1 MYLLFF
7 VTGACSLMYQVLWAR
22 MFGLVFGNTLYAS
35 SAVLAAFMAGL
46 ALGSYLSGSL
56 MRNRSDGLQVYAFL
70 ELSVGVLGVLM
81 PFAVQAASG
90 IDIAVFRR
98 FAPSYA
104 ALTGLRFA
112 YSFILM
118 VVPCTFMG
126 ATLPVLCSFSTDA
139 AEGSRVSIGGLYG
152 INTLGAFTGC
162 FAGGFL
168 FIGSIGISKTTYLAA
183 LLNAAVFATAWFMY
197 ARSVKTPG
205 AVKAPEKKR
214 RQEAAPRL
222 PASAPAVPPAPAG
235 HAGFGRILLAAYAAS
250 GFAALALEVGWTRS
264 LVWVM
269 GMDSYAFAAMLSVIL
284 AGIGIGSLLYPAL
297 TPRIKKPLVFIGWL
311 QAAVGLFVV
320 VSIFAI
326 HGAVGTRE
334 WLSALL
340 NAAGLK
346 ALYRAVPP
354 YTVIQMAV
362 SASILFIPSL
372 LMGLA
377 FPAYAAAYIG
387 IKGNPGKGIGNIYC
401 ANTLG
406 AIAGSLAMG
415 FFIIPRLGLLPSIA
429 AMAAV
434 YFCAS
439 LAVILGNSAEKP
451 PRRLARGAAVL
462 AAALLLVLS
471 ADMSFTSVLATTLGA
486 EENRKDE
493 SIVYFKEHATGSVL
507 VKQSRIMGKE
517 MLIDG
522 VQVASTGDFD
532 LHSHLYPAHLMALLK
547 KDLDDVL
554 VIAFGAGGT
563 SGSLLKYPEVKRL
576 DVVEISEGVIEP
588 AKRYFTEMNSNVF
601 ADPRLNLII
610 QDGKN
615 FIKMTEKK
623 YDVIYS
629 GPIHPQSN
637 QGSAALYTREYFRD
651 CSAKLKKGGLQCL
664 WLPLHMSSP
673 DDFMAVLK
681 AYLDVYPCV
690 TLWQMPAT
698 ETSESHPH
706 LIGSEEPI
714 LPDYGLVAERLLRP
728 EIQRDLGRL
737 HEAAFK
743 EPSEFFSQL
752 AMQRRELDEMIG
764 GRARVNTDD
773 IPSVEFYARPFDVQL
788 ASKVTKCLLYQEIEK
803 RMVNPFPLVQN
814 VPPKERKGLEE
825 RMAGLFDGYKALIKG
840 HAYYVARVSLDPDPD
855 MLMKFNYLIVTN
867 YSKAYKRLPESA
879 YLKRFFEETGVRPR
893 IE

>member
-56 MRNRSDGLQVYAFL
+56 MRNRIDGLRVYAFL

-81 PFAVQAASG
+81 PFAVRAASG

-98 FAPSYA
+98 FTPSYA
-104 ALTGLRFA
+104 VLTGLRFA

-118 VVPCTFMG
+118 AVPCTFMG
-126 ATLPVLCSFSTDA
+126 ATLPALCSFSNDA
-139 AEGSRVSIGGLYG
+139 AEGSRVSISGLYG

-168 FIGSIGISKTTYLAA
+168 LIGGIGILKTTCLAA
-183 LLNAAVFATAWFMY
+183 LLNAAVFAAAWFLH
-197 ARSVKTPG
+197 ARSLKAPG

-214 RQEAAPRL
+214 RPAPVAA
-222 PASAPAVPPAPAG
+222 APAG
-235 HAGFGRILLAAYAAS
+235 GAGFGRVLLIAYAAS

-269 GMDSYAFAAMLSVIL
+269 GMDSYAFAAMLCVIL
-284 AGIGIGSLLYPAL
+284 AGIGIGSLLYPAFA
-297 TPRIKKPLVFIGWL
+297 RKIRKPLVFLGWL

-326 HGAVGTRE
+326 HRAVGVRE

-340 NAAGLK
+340 NAADLR

-387 IKGNPGKGIGNIYC
+387 IKGNAGKGIGNIYC

-415 FFIIPRLGLLPSIA
+415 FFIIPWMGLLPSIA

-434 YFCAS
+434 YFGAS
-439 LAVILGNSAEKP
+439 LAVILGNAGEKP
-451 PRRLARGAAVL
+451 QRRLARGAAVL
-462 AAALLLVLS
+462 ASALLLVFS
-471 ADMSFTSVLATTLGA
+471 ADMSFTNVLAATLGA

-651 CSAKLKKGGLQCL
+651 CRAKLKRGGLQCL

-728 EIQRDLGRL
+728 EIQRDIGRL

-752 AMQRRELDEMIG
+752 AMQRRELDAMIG

-773 IPSVEFYARPFDVQL
+773 TPSVEFYARPFDVQL

-814 VPPKERKGLEE
+814 VPAGDEKALEK
-825 RMAGLFDGYKALIKG
+825 RMEGLFDGYKALIKG
-840 HAYYVARVSLDPDPD
+840 HAFYVARVSLDPDPE

-867 YSKAYKRLPESA
+867 YSKAYRRLPESA
-879 YLKRFFEETGVRPR
+879 YLKRFFRETGVRPQVD
-893 IE
+893 